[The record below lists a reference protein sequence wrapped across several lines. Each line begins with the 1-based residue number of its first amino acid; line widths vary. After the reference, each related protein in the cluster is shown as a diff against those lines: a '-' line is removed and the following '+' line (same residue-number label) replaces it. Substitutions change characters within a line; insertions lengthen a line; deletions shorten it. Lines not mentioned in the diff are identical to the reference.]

1 MKVYNL
7 ACPLSHRF
15 EGWFASEADFIGQ
28 QEKSMLS
35 CPVCDSTEITRLPSA
50 PYLGVRSSKEVSQLP
65 ALVEGGAAKGHD
77 AGNPNLANLT
87 GLNDALKLTPEQR
100 NEFQEKMQSTM
111 LKVVREIMTK
121 TEDVGDSFPEE
132 ARKIH
137 YQEAPERSIRG
148 VATPDQAAELIEEGI
163 EVFSL
168 PMTTALK
175 STLQ

>member
-7 ACPLSHRF
+7 SCPLQHRF
-15 EGWFASEADFIGQ
+15 EGWFASESDFSDQ
-28 QEKSMLS
+28 QAKSMLS
-35 CPVCDSTEITRLPSA
+35 CPVCDSAEIVRLPSA
-50 PYLGVRSSKEVSQLP
+50 PYLGSSAKETSSVTLP
-65 ALVEGGAAKGHD
+65 AVPEGQGQ
-77 AGNPNLANLT
+77 ANIT

-100 NEFQEKMQSTM
+100 HEFQEKMQSTM
-111 LKVVREIMTK
+111 LKVVRDIMSK
-121 TEDVGDSFPEE
+121 TEDVGDSFVEE

-148 VATPDQAAELIEEGI
+148 VATPDQAAELIDEGI

-168 PMTTALK
+168 PMTSALK

>member
-35 CPVCDSTEITRLPSA
+35 CPVCDSAEITRLPSA
-50 PYLGVRSSKEVSQLP
+50 PYLGRRSLKDEGQQLP
-65 ALVEGGAAKGHD
+65 AVVEAQN
-77 AGNPNLANLT
+77 NPNTANLT
-87 GLNDALKLTPEQR
+87 GLNDALRLTPEQR

-121 TEDVGDSFPEE
+121 TEDVGESFPEE

-168 PMTTALK
+168 PMTSALK

>member
-7 ACPLSHRF
+7 ACPLNHRF
-15 EGWFASEADFIGQ
+15 EGWFASEADFSNQ

-35 CPVCDSTEITRLPSA
+35 CPVCDSAEITRLPSA
-50 PYLGVRSSKEVSQLP
+50 PYLGTRSSSKNEVAVAEPTTS
-65 ALVEGGAAKGHD
+65 AASS
-77 AGNPNLANLT
+77 LANLT

-100 NEFQEKMQSTM
+100 HEFQEKMQATM
-111 LKVVREIMTK
+111 LKVVRDIMSR
-121 TEDVGDSFPEE
+121 TEDVGEAFPEE

-148 VATPDQAAELIEEGI
+148 VATPDQAAELLEEGI

-168 PMTTALK
+168 PMTSALK